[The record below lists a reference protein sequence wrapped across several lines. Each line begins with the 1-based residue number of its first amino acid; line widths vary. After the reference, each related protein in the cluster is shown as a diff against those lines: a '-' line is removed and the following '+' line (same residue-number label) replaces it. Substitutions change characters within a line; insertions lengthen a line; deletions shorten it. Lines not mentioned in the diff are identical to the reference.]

1 MVRARAG
8 GGALEAKALRRG
20 EVVGCAVA
28 VGIARRLGRR
38 LGAVVGRPR
47 VDAIQALE
55 AEARAR
61 VCRVGRSRTNGEQAQ
76 ERNCRARARQARHST
91 RHVVKRAL
99 VAHRYK
105 YQLA

>member
-20 EVVGCAVA
+20 EVVGYAVA

-61 VCRVGRSRTNGEQAQ
+61 VSRVGHSRTNGEQAQ
-76 ERNCRARARQARHST
+76 ERNCRAQQARHSS
-91 RHVVKRAL
+91 RHATVEAAL
-99 VAHRYK
+99 VDTPP
-105 YQLA
+105 